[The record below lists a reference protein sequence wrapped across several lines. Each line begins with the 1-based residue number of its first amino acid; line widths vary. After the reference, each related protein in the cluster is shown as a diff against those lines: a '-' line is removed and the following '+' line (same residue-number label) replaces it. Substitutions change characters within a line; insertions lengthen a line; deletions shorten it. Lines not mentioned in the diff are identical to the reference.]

1 MGVIFMSNDMHKKAL
16 ELNGKEYF
24 EKNIDALDNEN
35 NVRKNKGFLP
45 LIISLIS
52 LTIVAVVLI
61 ILFAF

>member
-1 MGVIFMSNDMHKKAL
+1 MGVFFMSNDMYKKAI

-45 LIISLIS
+45 LVISLLS